1 MESCLTEKKAL
12 TLTNIELIST
22 ELSRLEETRPTLNP
36 QTVRL
41 VSLLTELWGSYIT
54 ECARNRDLQMKW
66 HMLQSS
72 NNSLKGRNSELESI
86 CIIRGGVI
94 RGNQQALQSVRE
106 GVLSLFQSMHGYQT
120 FLSSCN

>member
-1 MESCLTEKKAL
+1 MESCLTEKKAP

-41 VSLLTELWGSYIT
+41 VSLLTELWDSYIT
-54 ECARNRDLQMKW
+54 ECTRNRDLQMKW

-86 CIIRGGVI
+86 CIVRGGVI
-94 RGNQQALQSVRE
+94 RDNQQALQSVRE

>member
-22 ELSRLEETRPTLNP
+22 ELSRLEEMRPTLNP

-41 VSLLTELWGSYIT
+41 VSLLTELWDSYIT

-86 CIIRGGVI
+86 CIVRGGVI